1 MNQDATWYRG
11 RPRSRPHCVIWGPA
25 PPPGKG
31 HSDPPLFGQ
40 CLLWPNGRPSQL
52 LLRAC
57 YYIHVTCQ
65 KEFLPAA
72 LRAAQTCR
80 YLIYSEAD
88 FEPLLRA
95 KFHPY
100 RCNDE
105 GVGPTKLKFLLR
117 FDRNMEYKRPAGA
130 YPLHDF
136 HKICTVCTSFQD
148 ALGVKILLDLLKALW
163 SYGGFKLRGS
173 GCPQIF
179 GAP

>member
-1 MNQDATWYRG
+1 MQLH
-11 RPRSRPHCVIWGPA
+11 RSVIIT
-25 PPPGKG
+25 
-31 HSDPPLFGQ
+31 LQ
-40 CLLWPNGRPSQL
+40 PSL
-52 LLRAC
+52 NLYSLYAW
-57 YYIHVTCQ
+57 
-65 KEFLPAA
+65 LPAA

-130 YPLHDF
+130 YPLRDF
-136 HKICTVCTSFQD
+136 HKICRVYISFGMRQV
-148 ALGVKILLDLLKALW
+148 LKFCWICSRGYGVW
-163 SYGGFKLRGS
+163 SPLPCQISPHRCNESPLRGEK
-173 GCPQIF
+173 PQNRPSKLNTGRLAQRAMLPVII
-179 GAP
+179 AYHL